1 MIRMWNFV
9 RISYFFVVVMVKL
22 CEDVKD
28 IVVFVSKYN
37 FYLIVYGIGYDFNGC
52 FIGNNIF

>member
-1 MIRMWNFV
+1 MWNFV